1 MRSLTKLAVRAL
13 ERATCTLACVL
24 AVSSVGCAM
33 APDEGPEQSNR
44 ELVGRSEQALSL
56 SSSPKNAVPLWARA
70 TFDPVLGR
78 TMVDVATSEV
88 PPIDVVPDHD
98 PHTADQFLLVQVFRD
113 RDGKREVLEVLG
125 AKKIGPGGGCI
136 HFSVPALVGDRLQIG
151 GVVRLANSMPPT
163 AGVATPIEVVVG
175 DWLNDPTVLL
185 GSH

>member
-1 MRSLTKLAVRAL
+1 MMWSLTKLAVVG
-13 ERATCTLACVL
+13 VL
-24 AVSSVGCAM
+24 AASSVGCAM
-33 APDEGPEQSNR
+33 TAEEPGE
-44 ELVGRSEQALSL
+44 ELVGQSQQALSL
-56 SSSPKNAVPLWARA
+56 SSSPKNAITLWARA
-70 TFDPVLGR
+70 TFDPVLGQ
-78 TMVDVATSEV
+78 TMMDVATSQV

-136 HFSVPALVGDRLQIG
+136 HFSVPANVGDRLQVG
-151 GVVRLANSMPPT
+151 GVVRLASSLSST

-175 DWLNDPTVLL
+175 DWINDPTVLM